1 MLTSEETLEGCPQV
15 ELTYPDDIEIDN
27 LVLFPLPQE
36 CAVAFDPATPF
47 DQTFG
52 GLPSRFDGT
61 EVLHGTTVVQLT
73 GTLGDAE
80 YEAIAASLLPTTP
93 EALVAAV
100 VPLPD

>member
-1 MLTSEETLEGCPQV
+1 M
-15 ELTYPDDIEIDN
+15 
-27 LVLFPLPQE
+27 
-36 CAVAFDPATPF
+36 
-47 DQTFG
+47 
-52 GLPSRFDGT
+52 PSRFDGT